1 MTAERT
7 AIDDLSHGS
16 APGVYEMKTASGSYY
31 KIVIEED
38 GSSTSQRIP
47 GPDGFPLRHD
57 AEEWK
62 LKGQMFVAVGYP
74 GIFELE
80 GMGDPEMTIRRTSH
94 VREIFK
100 IS

>member
-1 MTAERT
+1 MTAT
-7 AIDDLSHGS
+7 AIDNLSHLS
-16 APGVYEMKTASGSYY
+16 DPGVYEMTTRTGSNY

-38 GSSTSQRIP
+38 GSSTSHRIP
-47 GPDGFPLRHD
+47 GPEGFPLRHD
-57 AEEWK
+57 AEPWK

-80 GMGDPEMTIRRTSH
+80 GLSEGVPLTIRRTSL
-94 VREIFK
+94 VQEIFK

>member
-1 MTAERT
+1 MTERT
-7 AIDDLSHGS
+7 AIDDLSHVS
-16 APGVYEMKTASGSYY
+16 APGVYEMNTASGSYY
-31 KIVIEED
+31 KIVINED
-38 GSSTSQRIP
+38 GSSTSQRVP

-57 AEEWK
+57 SEEWK
-62 LKGQMFVAVGYP
+62 LKGQMFVAIGYP

-80 GMGDPEMTIRRTSH
+80 GMGDPELTIRRTSH